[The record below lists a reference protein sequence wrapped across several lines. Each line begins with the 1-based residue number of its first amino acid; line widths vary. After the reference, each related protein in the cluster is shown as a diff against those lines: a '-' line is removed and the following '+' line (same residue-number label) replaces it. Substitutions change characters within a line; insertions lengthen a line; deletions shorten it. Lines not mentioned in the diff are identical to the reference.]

1 MRETVIAKRWAKST
15 AAMALVLSVA
25 ACEQIEAL
33 DLPFLEKDSG
43 PSETGLAIPTGD
55 TETRDVEAPEIFQK
69 NEAGLWDGRPSLGGV
84 WVAHP
89 DVTDPE
95 RVIIRNEDNGQFV
108 VGALFRRERE
118 NPGPELQVSSD
129 AAEDLGMLAG
139 TPARLNVIALR
150 REEAPAADPDVGLV
164 PFDNPLEDGSGGL
177 AAPENIDAT
186 PLDPIAG
193 ASAAVVA
200 AEEQA
205 IANAGLDLTLPP
217 VPAPTETPLAPI
229 GAPLDA
235 RASDAIDGTAIAA
248 APAALPAPTAS
259 AGSTLDKP
267 FIQIGIFSLEQN
279 ANDTAAKLRNDGM
292 SANVL
297 AQESQGKPFWRVL
310 VGPSPNAQDRTA
322 ILAKIQ
328 SLGFS
333 DAYFVSN

>member
-1 MRETVIAKRWAKST
+1 MRKKVIAKRWAKST
-15 AAMALVLSVA
+15 VAIALVLSVA
-25 ACEQIEAL
+25 GCEQIEAL
-33 DLPFLEKDSG
+33 DLPFLQGK
-43 PSETGLAIPTGD
+43 SEPTQTGLAIPTGE

-108 VGALFRRERE
+108 VGALFRRERD
-118 NPGPELQVSSD
+118 NPGPALQVSSD
-129 AAEDLGMLAG
+129 AAEELGMQAG
-139 TPARLNVIALR
+139 TPAKLNVIALR
-150 REEAPAADPDVGLV
+150 REEASVTDPQADLV

-177 AAPENIDAT
+177 AAPENIAAT

-193 ASAAVVA
+193 ASAAVAA
-200 AEEQA
+200 AEAQA
-205 IANAGLDLTLPP
+205 IANGTL
-217 VPAPTETPLAPI
+217 ATDLAPVATPDVAL

-235 RASDAIDGTAIAA
+235 RAPDVMETTIAA
-248 APAALPAPTAS
+248 APAALPVPTATG
-259 AGSTLDKP
+259 GSTLEKP
-267 FIQIGIFSLEQN
+267 FIQIGIFSLEGN
-279 ANDTAAKLRNDGM
+279 ANETAAKLRNDGM

-310 VGPSPNAQDRTA
+310 VGPAPNAQDRTA

-328 SLGFS
+328 ALGFS